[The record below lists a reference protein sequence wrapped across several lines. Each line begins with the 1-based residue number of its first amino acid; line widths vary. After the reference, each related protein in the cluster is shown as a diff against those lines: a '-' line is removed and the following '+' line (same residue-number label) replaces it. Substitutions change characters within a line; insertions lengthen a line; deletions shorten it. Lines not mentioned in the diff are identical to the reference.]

1 MFSLAVSFIGIYT
14 RDFQLQFIEN
24 RNYPGG
30 PMAWGRTQFSSAR
43 FVSPIVIG
51 VVISWLADGFLVSLC
66 CFTENKIYIL
76 ITLPNSCTAAL

>member
-1 MFSLAVSFIGIYT
+1 MFSLAVSFIGLYT
-14 RDFQLQFIEN
+14 RNFQLQFIEN

-43 FVSPIVIG
+43 FVSPIVIS
-51 VVISWLADGFLVSLC
+51 VVISWLADGFLVSLG

-76 ITLPNSCTAAL
+76 ITLPNSYTVAL